1 MKKLLK
7 PLPEEPICFVSTD
20 IVYTHHVEFCNTR
33 YVPLHISIIRPRS
46 HFPYDPVR
54 KALPVLAFLC
64 GGAWV
69 ETDHN
74 AWLAELSWFAKRGF
88 VVASIEYPTASSCRY
103 PDSLVAIKQGLRF
116 LRANADE
123 VGIDPAHIFL
133 MGESAGGY
141 LALMAAATADCE
153 EFKSGIYPQLSDSV
167 SAVISFYPP
176 ESPLTVFSPD
186 LQSSGKVQR
195 YVPPQYSLPIDA
207 YQYPHIAESVT
218 KKMPPTLL
226 IHGTADDL
234 VPIEN
239 SEKIYAAL
247 LRKGVE
253 ADFWVLEGAN
263 HSDYKCFQTVI
274 KERILGFL
282 QLHL

>member
-1 MKKLLK
+1 MKELLK
-7 PLPEEPICFVSTD
+7 STPEEPVCFVSAN
-20 IVYTHHVEFCNTR
+20 IVYAHHVEFCNTR
-33 YVPLHISIIRPRS
+33 YDPLHISIIRPRS
-46 HFPYDPVR
+46 HFAYDPAR

-88 VVASIEYPTASSCRY
+88 LIASIEYPITSSCRY
-103 PDSLVAIKQGLRF
+103 PDNLVAVKQAIRF
-116 LRANADE
+116 LRANAE
-123 VGIDPAHIFL
+123 EFGIDRDHIFL

-141 LALMAAATADCE
+141 LALMAGATADQAE
-153 EFKSGIYPQLSDSV
+153 YKRGVYPELSDAV

-186 LQSSGKVQR
+186 LQHSGKKMQS
-195 YVPPQYSLPIDA
+195 VPPRYSLPIDA
-207 YQYPHIAESVT
+207 YLYPHVAETVSG
-218 KKMPPTLL
+218 KMPPTLL

-239 SEKIYAAL
+239 SEKIYSAL
-247 LRKGVE
+247 LREGVQ
-253 ADFWVLEGAN
+253 ADFWMIEDAN
-263 HSDYKCFQTVI
+263 HSDYRCFQSAV
-274 KERILGFL
+274 KERLLGYL
-282 QLHL
+282 RSNL

>member
-1 MKKLLK
+1 M
-7 PLPEEPICFVSTD
+7 
-20 IVYTHHVEFCNTR
+20 
-33 YVPLHISIIRPRS
+33 
-46 HFPYDPVR
+46 
-54 KALPVLAFLC
+54 
-64 GGAWV
+64 
-69 ETDHN
+69 
-74 AWLAELSWFAKRGF
+74 
-88 VVASIEYPTASSCRY
+88 
-103 PDSLVAIKQGLRF
+103 
-116 LRANADE
+116 
-123 VGIDPAHIFL
+123 
-133 MGESAGGY
+133 AG
-141 LALMAAATADCE
+141 ATADCE

-247 LRKGVE
+247 LWKGVE
-253 ADFWVLEGAN
+253 ADFWVIEGAN